1 VAEEEDIFL
10 REIDEDLKAERLA
23 KIWDTYG
30 TYAIAGALALVIGV
44 AGTKGW
50 QSYDLSQRMDQGE
63 RFAQAEQLVTDGKTE
78 DALSALQGMAKDAGA
93 GYAMLARFR
102 AAALVGKQGDSA
114 GAAGM
119 YAALADDND
128 VNVIYRDLAVV
139 LGALQ
144 ELESNKTGD
153 ALVARANELSKAESP
168 WRHNAQEVQALSA
181 LGGGDT
187 KAADEIFKQLA
198 DAAGAP
204 QGVRARAREM
214 LNITGNN

>member
-1 VAEEEDIFL
+1 VADEDDVFL
-10 REIDEDLKAERLA
+10 REIDEELKADRLA
-23 KIWDTYG
+23 KVWDTYG
-30 TYAIAGALALVIGV
+30 NYAIAGALALVIGV

-50 QSYDLSQRMDQGE
+50 QSYDLNQRMEQGE
-63 RFAQAEQLVTDGKTE
+63 RFAQAEQLVTEGKTE

-93 GYAMLARFR
+93 GYAMLAKFR
-102 AAALVGKQGDSA
+102 AAALVGKQGDTA

-119 YAALADDND
+119 YAALADDS
-128 VNVIYRDLAVV
+128 NVDSIYRDLAVI

-144 ELESNKTGD
+144 ELESSKTGD
-153 ALVARANELSKAESP
+153 TLVARANTLSKANGP

-187 KAADEIFKQLA
+187 KAAGEIFKQLA